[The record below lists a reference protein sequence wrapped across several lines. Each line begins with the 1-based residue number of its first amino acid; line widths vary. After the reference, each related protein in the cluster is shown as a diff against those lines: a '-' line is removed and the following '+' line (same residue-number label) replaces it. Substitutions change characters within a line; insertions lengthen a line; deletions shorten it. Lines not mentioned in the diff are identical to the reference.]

1 MLAADAM
8 NDAKRMNTSHVRS
21 CHVTAVAVVVG
32 FWPPVPHTGDSC
44 MAAWQEP
51 TGSQCHQRDPTARWS
66 VPRLSQTLEPVAD
79 PSRPG
84 VGTARRT
91 PASATTPAPTLAA
104 ALRSAIATCAGRSAA
119 HASER
124 PGAQAPGHASGV
136 GRDTRVAELP
146 DSDDWSASAAGDMR
160 RLENLRRTRG
170 DCRSR
175 VPVLPMRA
183 RDVPIREMPA
193 SASSRCPLVVVR

>member
-1 MLAADAM
+1 M
-8 NDAKRMNTSHVRS
+8 NDARRMNTSHVRS

-32 FWPPVPHTGDSC
+32 FLGPQSPTPGTP
-44 MAAWQEP
+44 AWQHGKCQLVA
-51 TGSQCHQRDPTARWS
+51 TATNGIRLHDGVYRDCRE
-66 VPRLSQTLEPVAD
+66 TLEPVAD

-91 PASATTPAPTLAA
+91 PASAATPVPTLAA
-104 ALRSAIATCAGRSAA
+104 ALRSAIATCVGRSAA

-160 RLENLRRTRG
+160 PLENLRRNRG

-193 SASSRCPLVVVR
+193 SASRRCPLVVVR